1 MGRHAPLQAIFPTQ
15 GSTQVF
21 YISCIERQVFFLS
34 LAPPRKPESVV
45 KPKKDDQINKT
56 PKPNIP
62 EHSKAGGKR
71 RVVTDEGW

>member
-1 MGRHAPLQAIFPTQ
+1 MGHHAPLQAIFPTQ

-21 YISCIERQVFFLS
+21 SISCIERQVFLS
-34 LAPPRKPESVV
+34 LAPPGKPEPVV

-56 PKPNIP
+56 PKPDIP
-62 EHSKAGGKR
+62 ENSKAGGKR